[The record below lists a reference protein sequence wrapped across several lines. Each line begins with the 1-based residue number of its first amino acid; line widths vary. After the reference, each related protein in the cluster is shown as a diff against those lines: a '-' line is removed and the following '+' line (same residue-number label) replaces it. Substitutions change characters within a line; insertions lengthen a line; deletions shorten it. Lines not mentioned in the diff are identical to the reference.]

1 MNMKNLKKTL
11 AFSLA
16 VMSLFSTSVFADT
29 VSSNVNSKQPS
40 SYSIDSK
47 AISGTTSFTAN
58 GKSYTNHTGCAKV
71 VAGVTG
77 ATTITCKSGFVDS
90 GIMGAHANLYNT
102 NGTVVKTTGWKY
114 NTNKASGFSATTGS
128 TISKGTYYTRGTTKA
143 YDGSG
148 YKTVGAK
155 QSPIATMKSLDIEI
169 SNEEL
174 KERQYLYE
182 TKNMISAL
190 GVGDVEGYVYLDD
203 LYSEDSQPNTPEEA
217 VAYMNKI
224 AKSNEKY
231 KSIPLYDKDGETVI
245 GEYHIDL

>member
-16 VMSLFSTSVFADT
+16 VMSLFSTSVFADKI
-29 VSSNVNSKQPS
+29 SSNVNSKQPS
-40 SYSIDSK
+40 SYSIDLK
-47 AISGTTSFTAN
+47 AVSNTTSFTAN
-58 GKSYTNHTGCAKV
+58 GKSYTNHTGCAKLIT
-71 VAGVTG
+71 GVMG
-77 ATTITCKSGFVDS
+77 STTITCKSGFVDS
-90 GIMGAHANLYNT
+90 GIIGAHANLYNS
-102 NGTVVKTTGWKY
+102 NEKVVRTTDWKY
-114 NTNKASGFSATTGS
+114 NTNRASGFTASTESITT
-128 TISKGTYYTRGTTKA
+128 KGTYHTKGTTKA
-143 YDGSG
+143 YNGSG

-190 GVGDVEGYVYLDD
+190 GVGDVEGYVSLDD

-231 KSIPLYDKDGETVI
+231 KSIPLYNKDGETII

>member
-1 MNMKNLKKTL
+1 
-11 AFSLA
+11 
-16 VMSLFSTSVFADT
+16 MSLFSTSVFADT
-29 VSSNVNSKQPS
+29 INIKAHSKQPS

-47 AISGTTSFTAN
+47 AISGTTSFTA
-58 GKSYTNHTGCAKV
+58 
-71 VAGVTG
+71 
-77 ATTITCKSGFVDS
+77 
-90 GIMGAHANLYNT
+90 
-102 NGTVVKTTGWKY
+102 
-114 NTNKASGFSATTGS
+114 TTGS
-128 TISKGTYYTRGTTKA
+128 TTSKGTYYTKGTTKT
-143 YDGSG
+143 YNGRG

-174 KERQYLYE
+174 KECQYLYE

-190 GVGDVEGYVYLDD
+190 GVGDIEGYVSLDD
-203 LYSEDSQPNTPEEA
+203 LYSEDSQPNTPEET

-231 KSIPLYDKDGETVI
+231 KSIPFYDKDGKTII